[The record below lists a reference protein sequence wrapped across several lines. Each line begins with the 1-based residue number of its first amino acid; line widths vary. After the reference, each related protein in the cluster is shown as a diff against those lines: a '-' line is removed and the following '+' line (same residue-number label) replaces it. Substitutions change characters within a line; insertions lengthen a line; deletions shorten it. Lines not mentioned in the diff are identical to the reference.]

1 MFSILNSTT
10 DFFVVKRA
18 FPPAQNRRQLR
29 RQTFAALLPQF
40 LRHAVECLS
49 DAAGEGGPYG
59 MALLAAYRLH
69 RADGET
75 LAGFLNRCVFAD
87 ARSTALSPDPV
98 EQAGFAEFL
107 KQYQT
112 ALQAERAVIE

>member
-1 MFSILNSTT
+1 
-10 DFFVVKRA
+10 
-18 FPPAQNRRQLR
+18 
-29 RQTFAALLPQF
+29 
-40 LRHAVECLS
+40 
-49 DAAGEGGPYG
+49 

-69 RADGET
+69 RADSET
-75 LAGFLNRCVFAD
+75 LAGYLNRCVFAD

-112 ALQAERAVIE
+112 VLQAERAVIE

>member
-49 DAAGEGGPYG
+49 DAAGEGDPYG